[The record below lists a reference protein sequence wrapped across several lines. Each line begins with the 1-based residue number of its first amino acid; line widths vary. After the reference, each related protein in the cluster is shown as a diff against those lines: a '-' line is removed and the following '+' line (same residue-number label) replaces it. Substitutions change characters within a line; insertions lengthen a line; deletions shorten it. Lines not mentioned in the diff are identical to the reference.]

1 MKFLFL
7 QAAYP
12 NDWLN
17 VPVLVFETATMV
29 QTNSMAELNEI
40 EKWGELVYPAF
51 DPFLFELNL
60 PAFQPLKLVPVP
72 VPVPVPVRI
81 PFQLVLLFQL
91 SHLFLVL
98 VPFPQKNFSSNF

>member
-7 QAAYP
+7 RAGYP

-17 VPVLVFETATMV
+17 VSVLVFEMATMV
-29 QTNSMAELNEI
+29 QTNSMTELNEI
-40 EKWGELVYPAF
+40 EEWGELVYPAF

-72 VPVPVPVRI
+72 VPVPV
-81 PFQLVLLFQL
+81 QLVPSFQL

-98 VPFPQKNFSSNF
+98 VLFPQKNFSSNF

>member
-40 EKWGELVYPAF
+40 EEWGELVYPAF

-60 PAFQPLKLVPVP
+60 PAFQPLKLVPVR
-72 VPVPVPVRI
+72 VPVRV
-81 PFQLVLLFQL
+81 PVQLVLLFQL

>member
-17 VPVLVFETATMV
+17 VSVLVFETATMV

-40 EKWGELVYPAF
+40 EEWGELVYPAF

-60 PAFQPLKLVPVP
+60 PAFQPLKLVR
-72 VPVPVPVRI
+72 VPVRVRVPV